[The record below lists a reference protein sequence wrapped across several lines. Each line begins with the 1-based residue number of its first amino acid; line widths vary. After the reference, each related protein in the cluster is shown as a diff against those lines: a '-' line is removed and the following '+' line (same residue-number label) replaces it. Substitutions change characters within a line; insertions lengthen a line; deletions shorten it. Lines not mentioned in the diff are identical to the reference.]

1 MTLTYK
7 YMSTSASDVAKLRT
21 MTGAGMMD
29 CKKALDEAEGD
40 MDKAAELLRKK
51 GIIKAAKRTDK
62 VAAEGTTQIKTEGN
76 IAVVLE
82 VNSETDF
89 VAQNE
94 DFKKL
99 VNEFT
104 DALLANKP
112 QTLEQAMAEKVGNET
127 LQDRLNNLT
136 AKIGEKISLRRFVVV
151 EKDSSDAFG
160 VYSHL
165 GGKISVLIQLKN
177 STNEELARDIAMHAA
192 AANPKYI
199 SRDQVPA
206 EMVDKEKE
214 IYTEQLKQQGK
225 PEAAIANIL
234 KGKLDKFYSEICL
247 LEQPF
252 IKDETKTIQQLL
264 GAGVTVAGMERFELG
279 EGLTKAGCDFAS
291 EVEAQLQ

>member
-1 MTLTYK
+1 
-7 YMSTSASDVAKLRT
+7 MSTSASDVAKLRS

-40 MDKAAELLRKK
+40 MEKASELLRKK

-62 VAAEGTTQIKTEGN
+62 IAAEGTTQVKVEGN
-76 IAVVLE
+76 TAVVLE

-94 DFKKL
+94 DFKQL
-99 VNEFT
+99 AADLTE
-104 DALLANKP
+104 DLLKNKP
-112 QTLEQAMAEKVGNET
+112 SSMEEVMSPAVTEKI
-127 LQDRLNNLT
+127 NNLT
-136 AKIGEKISLRRFVVV
+136 AKIGEKIALRRFAVV
-151 EKDSSDAFG
+151 EKTDADAFG
-160 VYSHL
+160 AYSHL
-165 GGKISVLIQLKN
+165 GGKISVLVLLKN
-177 STNEELARDIAMHAA
+177 TTDAGLAGDIAMHAA
-192 AANPKYI
+192 AANPKYV

-206 EMVDKEKE
+206 EIVEKEKE

-234 KGKLDKFYSEICL
+234 KGKLDKYYSEICL

-252 IKDETKTIQQLL
+252 IKDEEKTIQKLL
-264 GAGVTVAGMERFELG
+264 GENVSIARMERFELG
-279 EGLTKAGCDFAS
+279 EGLVKEGCDFAA